1 VRGEARTV
9 AMHAEA
15 LARKHKVVSV
25 YAALARLVA
34 DRAAAAG
41 RLDPEARR
49 RVEAGLE
56 GHVEGQT
63 EDSHEGLELF
73 RRLGRRARGRNQR

>member
-1 VRGEARTV
+1 VN
-9 AMHAEA
+9 
-15 LARKHKVVSV
+15 V

-49 RVEAGLE
+49 RVEAGLQ
-56 GHVEGQT
+56 GHADGDT
-63 EDSHEGLELF
+63 DDSREGLELF